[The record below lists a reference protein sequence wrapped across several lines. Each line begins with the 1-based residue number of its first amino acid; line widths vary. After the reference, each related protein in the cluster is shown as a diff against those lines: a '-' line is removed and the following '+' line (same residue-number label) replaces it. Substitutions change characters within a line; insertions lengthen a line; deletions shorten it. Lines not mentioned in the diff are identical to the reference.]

1 MPIHGKQIKFEQ
13 PPMGLNHAVI
23 SGVWD
28 IGTQV
33 FNWQGKTS
41 ENPQIVLVL
50 ELAAKMTEGENAGK
64 PFQGVKFENLYM
76 SKNARLRKD
85 VESIVGKKF
94 TSDDEAAG
102 FDIESLIGMNVFINL
117 MEDGDK
123 FKIDSFAKPPAGTPN
138 MRATLTTIPDWVAK
152 KRAASLE
159 EVGNGSKQESNS
171 DPRDDSLP
179 F

>member
-23 SGVWD
+23 AGVWD

-41 ENPQIVLVL
+41 ENPQIVIMM

-64 PFQGVKFENLYM
+64 PFQAAKFENLYM

-85 VESIVGKKF
+85 IESIVGKKF
-94 TSDDEAAG
+94 SSDDEAAI
-102 FDIESLIGMNVFINL
+102 FDVESLVGMNVFINL

-138 MRATLTTIPDWVAK
+138 MRATLTTMPDWVAK

-159 EVGNGSKQESNS
+159 ESALSNGNAKSNN
-171 DPRDDSLP
+171 PEDSLP